1 MRFGIIIGALA
12 FATALL
18 AAMTAAVDHGI
29 DRSVILRFIAPTA
42 FETRSIEEILEG
54 GGP

>member
-1 MRFGIIIGALA
+1 MRLGVVVAAGALA
-12 FATALL
+12 AMLLTAMIL
-18 AAMTAAVDHGI
+18 AVCALI

-54 GGP
+54 DNP